1 MATQR
6 VRRVPDEIL
15 RRVLER
21 LNRSGELPVLLA
33 HLDDECDRMDEEIRG
48 MLSGRII
55 TDAKELAAI
64 QAYQGALSQIGRI
77 RDGWRTIAER
87 KAPVESNGN
96 GLETRQGDRSTAKRD
111 RVPL

>member
-15 RRVLER
+15 RRVLDR

-33 HLDDECDRMDEEIRG
+33 QLDDECDKIDEDIRG
-48 MLSGRII
+48 MLSGRIL
-55 TDAKELAAI
+55 TEPKELATI
-64 QAYQGALSQIGRI
+64 QAYQGALSQTARI

-96 GLETRQGDRSTAKRD
+96 GLETRQGDGSTGKRD